1 MLECRGVNVH
11 YGRIHAVRDVS
22 LTTRAGEIASI
33 VGANGAGKTSLLRAI
48 AGLERCSS
56 GSIAFDGED
65 ITRMHTSGI
74 ARRGLSLVP
83 AGRQLFANLTV
94 TANLKLGGYSRARR
108 RGGGAEVRAS
118 LDYVLDLFPVL
129 RERSG
134 QVAGTLSGGEQQM
147 LAIGR
152 ALMARPQLLLLD
164 EPSLGLAPRVLD
176 EILAAMQRLNDE
188 RGLSIVLVEQTAH
201 LALDFAQTAFVLE
214 TGSLTASGPAA
225 ELRASERMA
234 ELYFG
239 IDAGLTAPAHE
250 EGE

>member
-1 MLECRGVNVH
+1 MLECRDVDVH
-11 YGRIHAVRDVS
+11 YGRIHAVRGVS
-22 LTTRAGEIASI
+22 LSVRAGEVASI

-48 AGLERCSS
+48 MGLERASA
-56 GSIAFDGED
+56 GAIEFDGAD
-65 ITRMHTSGI
+65 ITRAHTSAI

-94 TANLKLGGYSRARR
+94 TQNLRLGGYTR
-108 RGGGAEVRAS
+108 RGGA
-118 LDYVLDLFPVL
+118 LDDVLDLFPVL

-134 QVAGTLSGGEQQM
+134 QAAGTLSGGEQQM

-152 ALMARPQLLLLD
+152 ALMAEPKLLLLD
-164 EPSLGLAPRVLD
+164 EPSLGLAPLVLD
-176 EILAAMQRLNDE
+176 EILTSMQRLNAE

-214 TGSLTASGPAA
+214 TGRLTASGPAA

-239 IDAGLTAPAHE
+239 IAAGARS
-250 EGE
+250 